1 MCLYISPNPDGVPH
15 PELTRR
21 TMMSC
26 THGDGYPLSTQ
37 VCAYM
42 LAGIDMQRAMLAGI
56 ADIEVSATYMLTSTS
71 TIER

>member
-1 MCLYISPNPDGVPH
+1 
-15 PELTRR
+15 
-21 TMMSC
+21 
-26 THGDGYPLSTQ
+26 
-37 VCAYM
+37 M